1 VVLLNDDIVVTS
13 GWLSKLRAASKGT
26 ALTGAHTGKHC
37 SGNPDMWGEG
47 PTQITKYPINMFCA
61 YIPRRIVQVVGSLDE
76 EFVYYGGEDVDYSAR
91 SLLHGFPLIIS
102 DAYVNHKDNQSFGET
117 KASLIKESD
126 KIIYEKYQIG
136 PPFDLNSIQ
145 PKVSAIMATR
155 NRPDLLRTAINSI
168 MNTDYGN
175 FELIIVDDSSEPQTN
190 ALLIEEQNKY
200 PNLLFIR
207 LPRNLGSTKARKI
220 GLDASKGQFVFF
232 HDDDDTV
239 LQNRIFKPLDHLIL
253 HPYLDVVYCNYN
265 VVDND
270 LNITPVYCQP
280 FNEKAYLNLE
290 FNIGAGILLGRRSTF
305 VEVPFYSL
313 YDNAVD
319 YDWVFRLIRA
329 GYKIDLCP
337 EIVMN
342 YNRSGATSQHL
353 SGNVASI
360 GKHKEIYEREVL
372 LQKIKR
378 S

>member
-1 VVLLNDDIVVTS
+1 
-13 GWLSKLRAASKGT
+13 
-26 ALTGAHTGKHC
+26 
-37 SGNPDMWGEG
+37 
-47 PTQITKYPINMFCA
+47 
-61 YIPRRIVQVVGSLDE
+61 
-76 EFVYYGGEDVDYSAR
+76 
-91 SLLHGFPLIIS
+91 
-102 DAYVNHKDNQSFGET
+102 
-117 KASLIKESD
+117 
-126 KIIYEKYQIG
+126 
-136 PPFDLNSIQ
+136 
-145 PKVSAIMATR
+145 
-155 NRPDLLRTAINSI
+155 